1 MLHAPPLGALLRRYA
16 AGAPVACEPVEE
28 GLLNRGYRLRT
39 TRGRYFLKH
48 HFDPE
53 TADPVLIARQHR
65 ATERLADLGV
75 PVAPPLP
82 GHDGRTVAVVGGHA
96 YALHPWID
104 GRHRHGAQLTPGQCG
119 RLGALLGAVH
129 AGLDH
134 VMRAQDERPAPRH
147 GAQVP
152 SARGQHPYRGR
163 GDGTGRAEGAGRPD
177 DGGCADG
184 SGPTGSPWRPD
195 GSGPTGSSWR
205 ADGAGRSDGAP
216 SGRERQHRVPP
227 RAGHGARAGTAVPAG
242 HATTA
247 GPTAH
252 TARPWAALP
261 GARHADAGPADPAG
275 APAAAGGTPPAS
287 GTDPADTF
295 VLIDDLLARVRRHHP
310 ADSFDELARHRLLER
325 RALLERHADRR
336 PPRCG
341 PVGWVHGDFHPF
353 NLLYRGDAPAAI
365 VDWDRLGV
373 QPRAEEAVRAAAI
386 FFVRPDGT
394 LDLPKARRYARAY
407 RRAAGATP
415 GELAAAVHRLWWER
429 LNDFWMLRWHYE
441 RGDTRADSQFPAAS
455 ALVVWWTREYD
466 AVCGA
471 FAD

>member
-16 AGAPVACEPVEE
+16 AGTALTCEPVDE

-48 HFDPE
+48 HFDPD
-53 TADPVLIARQHR
+53 TADPAAIARQHR

-82 GHDGRTVAVVGGHA
+82 GRDGHTVAVVGGHA

-119 RLGALLGAVH
+119 RLGALLGVVH
-129 AGLDH
+129 AGLEH
-134 VMRAQDERPAPRH
+134 VMRAAHGERPP
-147 GAQVP
+147 P
-152 SARGQHPYRGR
+152 ARGGHVPRR
-163 GDGTGRAEGAGRPD
+163 PGADTPP
-177 DGGCADG
+177 A
-184 SGPTGSPWRPD
+184 
-195 GSGPTGSSWR
+195 
-205 ADGAGRSDGAP
+205 
-216 SGRERQHRVPP
+216 RVPESDP
-227 RAGHGARAGTAVPAG
+227 EHGLERSPEHRATCPE
-242 HATTA
+242 
-247 GPTAH
+247 
-252 TARPWAALP
+252 
-261 GARHADAGPADPAG
+261 RHARGAVTASAERT
-275 APAAAGGTPPAS
+275 APAARTTPVETTAPAPS
-287 GTDPADTF
+287 PDPADTF
-295 VLIDDLLARVRRHHP
+295 VLIDDLLARVHRHRP
-310 ADSFDELARHRLLER
+310 ADSFDELARHRLVER

-336 PPRCG
+336 PPHGG

-386 FFVRPDGT
+386 FFVRPDGS
-394 LDLPKARRYARAY
+394 LDLPKAREYARAY

-415 GELAAAVHRLWWER
+415 CELTAAVHRVWWER

-455 ALVVWWTREYD
+455 ALAVWWTREYD

>member
-1 MLHAPPLGALLRRYA
+1 MGALLRRYA
-16 AGAPVACEPVEE
+16 VGTALTCEPVDE

-48 HFDPE
+48 HVDPD
-53 TADPVLIARQHR
+53 TADPDAIARQHR

-119 RLGALLGAVH
+119 RLGTLLGVVH
-129 AGLDH
+129 AGLEQ
-134 VMRAQDERPAPRH
+134 VMRASHGERPPAQRGGHVPR
-147 GAQVP
+147 P
-152 SARGQHPYRGR
+152 
-163 GDGTGRAEGAGRPD
+163 RPEPLD
-177 DGGCADG
+177 RTPA
-184 SGPTGSPWRPD
+184 
-195 GSGPTGSSWR
+195 
-205 ADGAGRSDGAP
+205 
-216 SGRERQHRVPP
+216 
-227 RAGHGARAGTAVPAG
+227 AVPATATVTAPRAHPDRAERPG
-242 HATTA
+242 PVATT
-247 GPTAH
+247 T
-252 TARPWAALP
+252 TSAAP
-261 GARHADAGPADPAG
+261 SP
-275 APAAAGGTPPAS
+275 
-287 GTDPADTF
+287 DPADTF
-295 VLIDDLLARVRRHHP
+295 VLIDGLLARVRRHRP

-336 PPRCG
+336 PPPGG

-394 LDLPKARRYARAY
+394 LDLPRARRYARAY
-407 RRAAGATP
+407 RRAAGATA
-415 GELAAAVHRLWWER
+415 GELTAAVHRVWWER

-441 RGDTRADSQFPAAS
+441 RGDARADSQFPAAS

-471 FAD
+471 FTD

>member
-16 AGAPVACEPVEE
+16 AGTALTCEPVDE

-48 HFDPE
+48 HFDPD
-53 TADPVLIARQHR
+53 TASIARQHR

-119 RLGALLGAVH
+119 RLGALLGVVH
-129 AGLDH
+129 ASLEQ
-134 VMRAQDERPAPRH
+134 VMRAAHGELLPPARGGHVPRGLGVNAPAGGETPPTCDPRRDPRRDPGPTRGHAPEGRSAPSERPA
-147 GAQVP
+147 
-152 SARGQHPYRGR
+152 
-163 GDGTGRAEGAGRPD
+163 RAAAAAPAE
-177 DGGCADG
+177 
-184 SGPTGSPWRPD
+184 PTTAAERTSPVE
-195 GSGPTGSSWR
+195 
-205 ADGAGRSDGAP
+205 A
-216 SGRERQHRVPP
+216 
-227 RAGHGARAGTAVPAG
+227 AVPA
-242 HATTA
+242 
-247 GPTAH
+247 
-252 TARPWAALP
+252 
-261 GARHADAGPADPAG
+261 
-275 APAAAGGTPPAS
+275 AS
-287 GTDPADTF
+287 PDPADTF
-295 VLIDDLLARVRRHHP
+295 VLIEDLLARVRRHRP

-325 RALLERHADRR
+325 RTLLERHADRR
-336 PPRCG
+336 PPHSG

-394 LDLPKARRYARAY
+394 LDLPKARQYARAY

-415 GELAAAVHRLWWER
+415 SELAAAVHRVWWER

-455 ALVVWWTREYD
+455 ALAVWWTRDYE